1 MLTCCIATPQ
11 MEELKL
17 PSLFLIGGYRVFF
30 WSNEAGEPIHVHVCK
45 GAPSDNSAKI
55 WLTRRGGCIVA
66 NNKAKIPRSTFDDL
80 CEIIAAQH
88 ELICSKW
95 KAFFLVDEISFY
107 C

>member
-1 MLTCCIATPQ
+1 MRTCFTDSPQ
-11 MEELKL
+11 AEEQKL

-45 GAPSDNSAKI
+45 GTPSENSTKI

-66 NNKAKIPRSTFDDL
+66 NNKSQIPSSTLKDL
-80 CEIIAAQH
+80 CEIISAQH
-88 ELICSKW
+88 ALICDKW
-95 KAFFLVDEISFY
+95 RAFFAVDTVSFY

>member
-1 MLTCCIATPQ
+1 M
-11 MEELKL
+11 

-66 NNKAKIPRSTFDDL
+66 NNKAKIPRSTLNDL